1 MLGREILIPAPDIM
15 DALSDPLDHALNLQM
30 KEFFTLEAVQKFKAA
45 ESTIEAGERRHYNQ
59 LKVRFDDQSISSV
72 LSKFKVPKDL
82 RTTVYGG
89 YTGEFAEA
97 LRRLGMRVV
106 FTDPLP
112 EWVEAAKSKGFEAY
126 RYSAQEIPRE
136 LLERTDLFASFEC
149 YPDLIGEAEFYYP
162 FMRFLTTKYG
172 LLFAESKE
180 TVESMKDD
188 DGDSRQQ
195 LGTFRRWLRPLYRV
209 YGIKRIVTK
218 TTDLNIYH
226 SSADPASKEALSLD
240 LRVMKAIYGVF
251 AQDHM
256 VTSSDVPRISEAIG
270 IPEDRVVTSVRRL
283 ASLSDSVHLPY
294 TKVFPFLATQFKGEL
309 RIGQKRFYIRP

>member
-1 MLGREILIPAPDIM
+1 LEEKFLFKLIDVTSV
-15 DALSDPLDHALNLQM
+15 LSDPLDGAPNLQM

-45 ESTIEAGERRHYNQ
+45 GSAIEAGERRHYNQ
-59 LKVRFDDQSISSV
+59 SKVKFDDQSISSV
-72 LSKFKVPKDL
+72 LSKFKIPKDV

-112 EWVEAAKSKGFEAY
+112 EWVEAAKGKDFEAY

-136 LLERTDLFASFEC
+136 LLGQTDLFASFEC
-149 YPDLIGEAEFYYP
+149 YPDLIGESEFYYP

-180 TVESMKDD
+180 TVESMKGD

-209 YGIKRIVTK
+209 YGIKRIVMK
-218 TTDLNIYH
+218 TTDLNFYH
-226 SSADPASKEALSLD
+226 SSADPVSKEALSLD
-240 LRVMKAIYGVF
+240 LRVMKAVYDLF
-251 AQDHM
+251 ARDYK
-256 VTSSDVPRISEAIG
+256 VTSSDVPRISEAVG
-270 IPEDRVVTSVRRL
+270 FPVDRVSVSVGRL
-283 ASLSDSVHLPY
+283 ASLSDSIHLPY